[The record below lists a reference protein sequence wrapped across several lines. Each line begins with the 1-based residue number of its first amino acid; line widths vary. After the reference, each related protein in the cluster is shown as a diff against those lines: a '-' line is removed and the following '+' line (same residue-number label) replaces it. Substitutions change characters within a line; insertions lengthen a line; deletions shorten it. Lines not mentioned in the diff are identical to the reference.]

1 MQFLGAVASL
11 THGGYGEVFCQQ
23 GQELQTAVSV
33 EVLHH
38 AVVVQNGQL
47 ACREAYCHEEVVLLI
62 ATMVGVL
69 LCLLCTYESSG
80 GTAVMS
86 VGNVQVGNL
95 GKSLGYGFLVLL
107 VLDKPQ
113 LVAEPVGSSGEV
125 VLRLFADVACNDGC
139 QSLVVGI
146 GEEDRLHVG
155 IVYANMLHAV
165 LLLVAAC
172 QFVLLDYTVHV
183 VVHVGT
189 YHQTELCLA
198 VHGLCVD
205 VVALLLVLYKPT
217 VLLELLEVLGSL
229 GIHLGCI
236 FACAH
241 GEVYLGLDD
250 MVKAL
255 LVAFGLGTCLLRI
268 EHVIW
273 A

>member
-1 MQFLGAVASL
+1 M
-11 THGGYGEVFCQQ
+11 
-23 GQELQTAVSV
+23 SV
-33 EVLHH
+33 EVLNH

-47 ACREAYCHEEVVLLI
+47 ACREAYCHEVVVLLV
-62 ATMVGVL
+62 ATVVGIL
-69 LCLLCTYESSG
+69 FCLLCTYEGSG

-86 VGNVQVGNL
+86 VGNVQVWNL
-95 GKSLGYGFLVLL
+95 GKCLGYGFLVLL

-125 VLRLFADVACNDGC
+125 ILRLVANIACNDGC
-139 QSLVVGI
+139 QDLVVGI
-146 GEEDRLHVG
+146 GEEDRFHVG
-155 IVYANMLHAV
+155 IVYANMFHAV

-172 QFVLLDYTVHV
+172 QFVLLDYAVHV

-198 VHGLCVD
+198 VHGLSVD

-229 GIHLGCI
+229 GIHLWCI
-236 FACAH
+236 FACAN
-241 GEVYLGLDD
+241 GEVNFGFDD

-255 LVAFGLGTCLLRI
+255 LVAFGLGTCLFGI
-268 EHVIW
+268 QNVVG